1 MGSIRTLA
9 ALAALFSL
17 VGCMGDIASMAP
29 HVDHYDVHEPPAVHR
44 TVPPQHD
51 VPPLPPPPPESAFP
65 RPDDHHA
72 ALMHELES
80 ALAEANASGQE
91 PRTPP
96 VAAVAPPPRAPFQDD
111 SIPTPIEAQDQET
124 ADLMKKLIRD
134 MAVGNQEAQVVAERH
149 FKLGVELA
157 DRGDFERARLEL
169 EAAVAAWPE
178 HQEAHRK
185 LREVRDTLLG
195 GRATD
200 GLDEIEMY
208 TNEETVRLQQNHLE
222 INNHIRK
229 GERFFAARQYEEALK
244 EFKDAVFKV
253 KAIPYP
259 HYPLKQMTGELEN
272 YVKRVELKIREE
284 DELRMQRIR
293 AEQEAT
299 QAGREQA
306 ERREVLEFIGQRLE
320 LAFMLFDQK
329 KFDGC
334 AKICDQILLVDPHY
348 IVAAELK
355 QDSMRLRHKQEGYEF
370 IARKVE
376 QWKRMR
382 ESDREAVIPYSK
394 TVRFPSREE
403 WAYISRRAL
412 AESVGIDEEEGDVEP
427 DLLAVN
433 NLLDGKLIDDFSLAA
448 ATLPET
454 VGRLR
459 ELTGMNLVLDAKA
472 VEKLGLHGRVYSMKF
487 GRASARS
494 ILNTILKEYGLAYTA
509 RAGKIVYITDPE
521 SSLGAPV
528 PKLHEVADIVARTT
542 DWAAPE
548 MRMLPGLRQ
557 GDEATQ
563 AVFFD
568 ITEKEPETR
577 DRYDDLVTLVKT
589 NVAPGTWD
597 TGTYSLRVTP
607 SKHLLAYH
615 TPQVQD
621 ELKEFLSELR
631 STTGTMVAITTR
643 FIAAYDDSIEEVG
656 VDLFNQPAFAP
667 YVIQGN
673 IPSITTDP
681 PSGTDTN
688 DFSGIRGPGL
698 VIQENARTEF
708 YDLRAQNFNTFRGG
722 GVGAFADKIIGNR
735 VLNTGGIAIQFQMLG
750 AAAMQQVLSAVHKE
764 QKATLMQAPRI
775 TVFNTQR
782 AHIMAVRQ
790 QAYVQDLTAQL
801 TGATGSLDPEIGIL
815 MTGIVLDVTPI
826 VSHDRKYIT
835 LEMRPS
841 LAELQTIRNLTLFNA
856 NSDQGPFPVNIQ
868 LPFVVLQ
875 RAEATVIAPDG
886 GTVMLSGFK
895 DIVYQDIEASVP
907 ILGDIPILSF
917 LFKRQGKSHEQRR
930 LLILVTPEIIDL
942 QEIEDE
948 QF

>member
-1 MGSIRTLA
+1 MAFIRRFT
-9 ALAALFSL
+9 ALAAFLPL

-29 HVDHYDVHEPPAVHR
+29 HVDHYDITEPPAVHR

-51 VPPLPPPPPESAFP
+51 VPPLPPPPPEGVFP
-65 RPDDHHA
+65 RPDDQHA

-91 PRTPP
+91 PAAPP
-96 VAAVAPPPRAPFQDD
+96 VAAVAMPPQDD
-111 SIPTPIEAQDQET
+111 AVPTPIEADTQET
-124 ADLMKKLIRD
+124 AELMKRLIRD
-134 MAVGNQEAQVVAERH
+134 MAAGNQEAQVVAERH

-157 DRGDFERARLEL
+157 DRGDFERAKLEL
-169 EAAVAAWPE
+169 EAAVQAWPE
-178 HQEAHRK
+178 HAEAHRK
-185 LREVRDTLLG
+185 LREVRDTLIG
-195 GRATD
+195 GRETD
-200 GLDEIEMY
+200 GIDEIETY
-208 TNEETVRLQQNHLE
+208 TNEEIVRIQQNHLE

-229 GERFFAARQYEEALK
+229 GERFFAARQYAEALK
-244 EFKDAVFKV
+244 EFRDAVFKV

-272 YVKRVELKIREE
+272 YVKRVELKLQEE
-284 DELRMQRIR
+284 EAMRMQRIR

-299 QAGREQA
+299 EAAREQA
-306 ERREVLEFIGQRLE
+306 ERREILEFIAQRLE

-329 KFDGC
+329 KFDKC
-334 AKICDQILLVDPHY
+334 ARICDQILLVDPHY

-355 QDSMRLRHKQEGYEF
+355 QDAMRLRHKIEGIEF
-370 IARKVE
+370 IQMKVE
-376 QWKRMR
+376 QWKRLR

-412 AESVGIDEEEGDVEP
+412 AESVGIDEEAEAAEP

-433 NLLDGKLIDDFSLAA
+433 NLLDGKLIDDFSLVA
-448 ATLPET
+448 ATLPEA
-454 VGRLR
+454 VAELRRLT
-459 ELTGMNLVLDAKA
+459 EMNLVLDAKA
-472 VEKLGLHGRVYSMKF
+472 VDNLGLHERRYSMKF

-509 RAGKIVYITDPE
+509 RSGKIVYITE
-521 SSLGAPV
+521 REKTLGNPI
-528 PKLHEVADIVARTT
+528 PKLHEIADIVARTT
-542 DWAAPE
+542 DWAAPD
-548 MRMLPGLRQ
+548 MRMMPGLRS

-563 AVFFD
+563 TVFFD
-568 ITEKEPETR
+568 VTQAEPEAR
-577 DRYDDLVTLVKT
+577 DRYDDLVNLIRT

-607 SKHLLAYH
+607 SKQLLAYH

-643 FIAAYDDSIEEVG
+643 FVAAFDDSIEEVG

-667 YVIQGN
+667 YIIQGN
-673 IPSITTDP
+673 IPTVTTDP
-681 PSGTDTN
+681 PSGSDTN

-708 YDLRAQNFNTFRGG
+708 YDLRAQQFNTFRGG
-722 GVGAFADKIIGNR
+722 GVGAFADKILGNR
-735 VLNTGGIAIQFQMLG
+735 VLNTGGIAVQFQMIG

-790 QAYVQDLTAQL
+790 QAYIQDLTAQL

-895 DIVYQDIEASVP
+895 DVIYQDVEASVP